1 MNISKSWLEQYVPI
15 HCDVET
21 LCAKLTMAGIEVE
34 AVENAP
40 RVPAGVV
47 VAKILERK
55 PHPDSDHLSVCQV
68 NDGKN
73 TIQIVC
79 GALNCDAGK
88 TVPLATVGTVFKTPE
103 GEFKIKKSKLRGVES
118 CGMMCSGKELGL
130 NDDHSGLMILD
141 DGLAAGTPL
150 DAVFPGECRIEVEVT
165 PNRPDWLSHWG
176 VARDV
181 ACLLNVEAKLP
192 ELNVPATVPAPANLV
207 TVEAPD
213 LCPRY
218 IGRLIRGV
226 KIGESPDW
234 LKERLSSVG
243 LRPINNVVDITNFIL
258 MELGQPMHAFDADLL
273 KESRVIARRARAGE
287 TIVTLDG
294 SKLELTPDNLVI
306 ADAEKPMALAG
317 VMGGEY
323 SGVTEK
329 TVNILLE
336 SAVFNPSNI
345 RATSRKLGIS
355 SDSSYRYERGADYD
369 MADYAS
375 DRAAQLIMELAGG
388 EVLTEKVEVT
398 AGRPAEKVI
407 SCRFDRIRSLIGFDC
422 SNDEMVDI
430 FRRLRLKV
438 ADVTGTGCVVTAP
451 LFRLDLEREA
461 DLAEEV
467 ARIHGLDKIPLIP
480 VSATVVDSIRN
491 DAYIRLETMR
501 NELIGFGLDECMHY
515 SMVSERSALSDTRFT
530 REDLIA
536 LDNPLSSE
544 LALLRPS
551 LYGEMLGSVE
561 RNIARRNLDLRLF
574 EIGRVFC
581 GNPKL
586 YPEERLE
593 CCIVLTGCRHP
604 ERFSGERGEAYD
616 FFDLKGLLESFLE
629 KRRVKS
635 FNFKP
640 VEDGRFAPGTAAAV
654 EVNGKKIGA
663 LGQVAPALTKGWR
676 TNMPVWAAVLEADPL
691 FTAKTRNEQMTALS
705 QFPAVSRDVAFLAPQ
720 ELRHGEV
727 VEFIRRSNVANLES
741 VRLLDIFVDE
751 KTLGKGVKSMA
762 YGLVF
767 RHAERT
773 LTDNEVNTATEK
785 LRQKLADGLK
795 VTLR

>member
-1 MNISKSWLEQYVPI
+1 MNLSKSWLEQYVPI

-34 AVENAP
+34 SVENSP

-47 VAKILERK
+47 VAKIMERK
-55 PHPDSDHLSVCQV
+55 PHPGSDHLSVCQV
-68 NDGKN
+68 FDGKA

-79 GALNCDAGK
+79 GAPNCDAGK
-88 TVPLATVGTVFKTPE
+88 TVPLAAIGTVFKTPE

-118 CGMMCSGKELGL
+118 NGMMCSGEELGL
-130 NDDHSGLMILD
+130 NHDNDGLMILD
-141 DGLAAGTPL
+141 DSLAAGTPL

-192 ELNVPATVPAPANLV
+192 ELNVPATVPAPENLV
-207 TVEAPD
+207 MVEAPD

-226 KIGESPDW
+226 KVGESPEW
-234 LKERLSSVG
+234 LKERLVSVG

-273 KESRVIARRARAGE
+273 TESRVVARRARAGE

-336 SAVFNPSNI
+336 SAVFQSSNI

-355 SDSSYRYERGADYD
+355 SDSSYRYERGADFD

-375 DRAAQLIMELAGG
+375 DRAAELIMTLADGKELTA
-388 EVLTEKVEVT
+388 KVEVT
-398 AGRPAEKVI
+398 GGRPAEKVI
-407 SCRFDRIRSLIGFDC
+407 RCRFDRIRSLIGFDC
-422 SNDEMVDI
+422 SNEEIADI

-438 ADVTGTGCVVTAP
+438 EVVTDTECRVTAP

-467 ARIHGLDKIPLIP
+467 ARIHGLDKIPLLP
-480 VSATVVDSIRN
+480 VSAKVADSIRN
-491 DAYIRLETMR
+491 DAYIKLETMR
-501 NELIGFGLDECMHY
+501 NELIGFGLNECMHY
-515 SMVSERSALSDTRFT
+515 SMVSERSALSDTRFKKS
-530 REDLIA
+530 DLIV

-581 GNPKL
+581 ANREL
-586 YPEERLE
+586 YPEEHLE
-593 CCIVLTGCRHP
+593 CCMILTGCRHP
-604 ERFSGERGEAYD
+604 ERYSAEREEICD
-616 FFDLKGLLESFLE
+616 FYDLKGLLESWLE
-629 KRRVKS
+629 KRRVRS

-640 VEDGRFAPGTAAAV
+640 AEDGRFAPGTAAAL
-654 EVNGKKIGA
+654 EVNGKIIGA
-663 LGQVAPALTKGWR
+663 LGQVAPALSRSWR
-676 TNMPVWAAVLEADPL
+676 TTMPVWAAVIDAEPL
-691 FTAKTRNEQMTALS
+691 FTAKNRSEQMTALS
-705 QFPAVSRDVAFLAPQ
+705 QFPAVSRDVAFLAPR

-727 VEFIRRSNVANLES
+727 VEFIRRSGLKNLEA
-741 VRLLDIFVDE
+741 VRILDIFEDE
-751 KTLGKGVKSMA
+751 KVLGKGVRSMA

-767 RHAERT
+767 RNPERT
-773 LTDNEVNTATEK
+773 LKDDEVNGAVEK
-785 LRQKLADGLK
+785 LRGKLSAELH